1 MSRGGTVVSTVAM
14 WDSPPDG
21 EVASGT
27 KLETEF
33 VEGVAQEGK
42 YGWIDGIADR
52 KWWICYRQEGE
63 RKVPYCPDSD
73 GRIKTTDPTSLDDA
87 GTLLDAHDAVKTS
100 KAKQG
105 EDDCLDGF
113 GIVIHEETDL
123 VGIDLDNVVDGDAVA
138 NWAVDVVDQIGS
150 YAELSPSGSGLHI
163 LAWAP
168 DGIDESYS
176 NRGDVG
182 DENQHIEIYDSDRY
196 FTFTAESVDR
206 TDNEIVEAG
215 AQVRDLQRA
224 LCDLRETP
232 EGEQSVNKQE
242 EDPETGEN
250 NKSPIGGV
258 ESVSSKQRSGGQSDR
273 SDQELIT
280 QACQADDD
288 FRSLWEGDSSTYESR
303 SEADQALANKLIW
316 WTETDYQRTKQLMR
330 ESALYREKFDEERG
344 DGTYLDL
351 TVDTAVKMN
360 G

>member
-1 MSRGGTVVSTVAM
+1 M
-14 WDSPPDG
+14 WDSPPDD
-21 EVASGT
+21 EVVSGT

-63 RKVPYCPDSD
+63 RKVPYCPDLS
-73 GRIKTTDPTSLDDA
+73 GQLRTADPTSLDDA
-87 GTLLDAHDAVKTS
+87 GTLSDAHGAVKIS

-113 GIVIHEETDL
+113 GIILHGKTSL

-138 NWAVDVVDQIGS
+138 KWALDVVDQIGS
-150 YAELSPSGSGLHI
+150 YSEISPSGSGLHI

-182 DENQHIEIYDSDRY
+182 DGNQHIEIYDSERY

-206 TDNEIVEAG
+206 TDNKIVEAG

-224 LCDLRETP
+224 LCDPREAP
-232 EGEQSVNKQE
+232 GDEQPANKQE
-242 EDPETGEN
+242 EDPGTGEN
-250 NKSPIGGV
+250 N
-258 ESVSSKQRSGGQSDR
+258 ESLAGSAVSASSKQRSGER
-273 SDQELIT
+273 SDCSNSELIT
-280 QACQADDD
+280 QACQTDDD
-288 FRSLWEGDSSTYESR
+288 FRALWEGDTSGYESR

-316 WTETDYQRTKQLMR
+316 WTETDCQRTKQLMR

-344 DGTYLDL
+344 DRTYLDL